1 MDFIFYL
8 PSGMFNLFGSSA
20 PKIKVIDKVWIS
32 KEAKWKAC
40 AAMAQ
45 LNPSCVFIA
54 WFEGTAKELEGILG
68 GKQKILLAEQV
79 DVLSIMDKM
88 VVFAEHYPLP
98 KREKILFETLKL
110 KEIPVVS
117 SLDEPLLMK
126 FSGERTIE
134 LMRKLGMNEDEPI
147 GHSMITASIR
157 NAQRKLEKQVSTE
170 RKAASAEEWFAFN
183 APS

>member
-1 MDFIFYL
+1 
-8 PSGMFNLFGSSA
+8 MFNLFGTGA
-20 PKIKVIDKVWIS
+20 PKNKVIDKVWIS

-45 LNPSCVFIA
+45 LNPLSVFIA

-68 GKQKILLAEQV
+68 SSQQILLAERV
-79 DVLSIMDKM
+79 DVLKIADKM

-98 KREKILFETLKL
+98 RREEMLFETLKL
-110 KEIPVVS
+110 KEIPIVS
-117 SLDEPLLMK
+117 SLDEPLFMK

-157 NAQRKLEKQVSTE
+157 NAQKKLEKQVITE
-170 RKAASAEEWFAFN
+170 CKATSAAEWFALN
-183 APS
+183 APN

>member
-1 MDFIFYL
+1 
-8 PSGMFNLFGSSA
+8 MFNLFGSA
-20 PKIKVIDKVWIS
+20 PKINVIDKVWIS

-40 AAMAQ
+40 VSMAQ
-45 LNPSCVFIA
+45 LNPSCVFIT

-68 GKQKILLAEQV
+68 GSQRILLAEQV
-79 DVLSIMDKM
+79 DVLKIMDKM

-98 KREKILFETLKL
+98 KREEILFQALKL

-117 SLDEPLLMK
+117 SLDEPLFMK

-157 NAQRKLEKQVSTE
+157 NAQRKLEKKVITE
-170 RKAASAEEWFAFN
+170 RKATSAEEWFALN
-183 APS
+183 APN